1 MLKMK
6 IKNFVAD
13 DVENALIQINK
24 EIGQSALIL
33 EIRRSEEK
41 GFKRFLGKKIVNVA
55 AAYTEEV
62 VNDTF
67 GNVLNDVLSNNGA
80 EDANKDHLCHNKPV
94 SVDHKASAKMFLL
107 LNESKKRG
115 INVEEGDNEESDV
128 TFDRFVPK
136 SEAYGFEDCYKSKR
150 INEGFDSFK
159 LEDDMYEISNLNKPK
174 KSNGKFDSFML
185 ESEASG
191 RKDLQMTK
199 KINEETENSVNTS
212 AIIYTGLKVELEKIR
227 AHLNGQQVK
236 VDITDSLLKR
246 WESVPI
252 QKQESL
258 NVKSIRSDI
267 QSRIA
272 NLIRVEDI
280 LGNYSVTDN
289 KKVITFV
296 GPTGVGKTTTLAKVA
311 TKLVLDG
318 KKSVG
323 IIAIDTN
330 KVAAVEQMAVFA
342 ERIDTPVRVANT
354 SDELLAVVND
364 FKDKD
369 FILIDTVGRSQYDDK
384 KIKIL
389 MAALENLPLLETYL
403 VVGAG
408 TMYKDAEDI
417 FNSFSIVPLNG
428 FIFTKVDET
437 KCFGTMLNISETTK
451 LPICCITNR
460 QEVPNDILKPD
471 PKWIASLIIP
481 S

>member
-1 MLKMK
+1 MK
-6 IKNFVAD
+6 IKNFVAA
-13 DVENALIQINK
+13 DVENALTQINK

-33 EIRRSEEK
+33 EIRRNEEK

-55 AAYTEEV
+55 AAYTEDV

-67 GNVLNDVLSNNGA
+67 GSVLNDVLSNNGVGG
-80 EDANKDHLCHNKPV
+80 ANKDSLCHKKSVN
-94 SVDHKASAKMFLL
+94 VDHKTSAKMLLL

-115 INVEEGDNEESDV
+115 INVTDGDKDGSDV
-128 TFDRFVPK
+128 TFDRFMPK
-136 SEAYGFEDCYKSKR
+136 SEVHGFGDCNKSKR
-150 INEGFDSFK
+150 INGEFDNFI
-159 LEDDMYEISNLNKPK
+159 LEDDVHEVSDLNKPK
-174 KSNGKFDSFML
+174 KSHGKFDSFLL
-185 ESEASG
+185 ESETSG
-191 RKDLQMTK
+191 LKDLQMTNE
-199 KINEETENSVNTS
+199 IIEETESSENTS
-212 AIIYTGLKVELEKIR
+212 AVIYTGLKDELEKIR
-227 AHLNGQQVK
+227 THLNCQQVK

-246 WESVPI
+246 WESIPI
-252 QKQESL
+252 QRQESL

-311 TKLVLDG
+311 AKLVLDG

-323 IIAIDTN
+323 IITMDTY

-437 KCFGTMLNISETTK
+437 KCFGTMLNISETTR
-451 LPICCITNR
+451 LPICCITNG
-460 QEVPNDILKPD
+460 QEVPGDILKPD
-471 PKWIASLIIP
+471 PKWIASLIF
-481 S
+481 SL